1 MPIGKALSFRHFSP
15 IFSPP
20 AAILRKQRSNGSPTL
35 SSTGIPAKRLP
46 IPGRDFPMV
55 TADEHQRQGPFANA
69 GVCEHLPEMKFQEA
83 KGRTQC
89 AVPIE
94 RNLCSLPHDAPVA

>member
-1 MPIGKALSFRHFSP
+1 
-15 IFSPP
+15 
-20 AAILRKQRSNGSPTL
+20 
-35 SSTGIPAKRLP
+35 
-46 IPGRDFPMV
+46 MV

-94 RNLCSLPHDAPVA
+94 SYARFLMMRLSHEEGKAIKNSDLHGVQIAVFIYSLTSPLQERSDAKAHAHTLLHA